1 MTLSLLF
8 DLQLSRIRAY
18 VPQVPVKVNPPPPVF
33 ELVPDALHGTSTG
46 YQLDKCRC
54 EDCRQWNRDKSARQR
69 ARDRSYNLAR
79 RGA

>member
-18 VPQVPVKVNPPPPVF
+18 VPHVPVKVEPPPPTF
-33 ELVPDALHGTSTG
+33 QLVPFTLHGTSTG

-54 EDCRQWNRDKSARQR
+54 EECRQWNRDKSARQR